1 MSDVSTMRNITGH
14 LAKVLKVVALITSAL
29 LLGGCVTATVQEVRE
44 RATGIVGSET
54 VVVLGRRSRPSN
66 DETEIDFIQCVA
78 DNLNSDNVNVLT
90 EQDFVDATFPWFE
103 PRTAP
108 VNANELPALLEEPML
123 SERLDQLG
131 LRYVVWVQGKTERV
145 SQAGSVTCGVSAGG
159 GGCFGFLT
167 WENDASYEA
176 SVWDTQE
183 QKAAGRVSSDA
194 TGTSY
199 MPALVVP
206 IPIIAR
212 VQNSACT
219 GLANQLEGFIA
230 NN

>member
-1 MSDVSTMRNITGH
+1 MSHH
-14 LAKVLKVVALITSAL
+14 LYPLLKLSILTTAALFI
-29 LLGGCVTATVQEVRE
+29 GGCVTATVQEVRE

-66 DETEIDFIQCVA
+66 DETEIDFIRCVA
-78 DNLNSDNVNVLT
+78 DNLDSDSVNVIT
-90 EQDFVDATFPWFE
+90 EQNFVDATFPWFE

-108 VNANELPALLEEPML
+108 INANELPALLDEPL
-123 SERLDQLG
+123 LAERLEQLG

-145 SQAGSVTCGVSAGG
+145 SQAGSMTCGMSPGG

-183 QKAAGRVSSDA
+183 QKAAGRLSSDA
-194 TGTSY
+194 AGTSY
-199 MPALVVP
+199 MPAVVLP

-212 VQNSACT
+212 VQKNACI
-219 GLANQLEGFIA
+219 GLANQLQEFIT
-230 NN
+230 NS

>member
-1 MSDVSTMRNITGH
+1 MNQYLT
-14 LAKVLKVVALITSAL
+14 AL
-29 LLGGCVTATVQEVRE
+29 LKLTPLVIAALFLGGCVTATVQEVRE

-66 DETEIDFIQCVA
+66 DETEIDFIRCVA
-78 DNLNSDNVNVLT
+78 DNLGSDRVNVLA
-90 EQDFVDATFPWFE
+90 EQEFVDATFPWFE

-108 VNANELPALLEEPML
+108 LNANELPALLEEPL
-123 SERLDQLG
+123 LAKRLDQLG

-145 SQAGSVTCGVSAGG
+145 SQSGSMTCGMSPGG
-159 GGCFGFLT
+159 AGCFGFLT

-183 QKAAGRVSSDA
+183 QRAAGRLSSDA
-194 TGTSY
+194 AGTSY

-212 VQNSACT
+212 VQKNACT
-219 GLANQLEGFIA
+219 GLANQLQEFIV
-230 NN
+230 NS

>member
-1 MSDVSTMRNITGH
+1 MSKPIGNVIFSLLSLSI
-14 LAKVLKVVALITSAL
+14 IAL
-29 LLGGCVTATVQEVRE
+29 LSGCVTATVQEVRE

-54 VVVLGRRSRPSN
+54 VVVLGRRSRPSSN
-66 DETEIDFIQCVA
+66 ETEVDFIQCVA
-78 DNLNSDNVNVLT
+78 DNLSSDRVAVLT

-108 VNANELPALLEEPML
+108 VNANELPALLDQPML
-123 SERLDQLG
+123 SERLEQLG
-131 LRYVVWVQGKTERV
+131 LRYVIWVQGKTERV
-145 SQAGSVTCGVSAGG
+145 SEGGSVTCGMSPAG

-183 QKAAGRVSSDA
+183 QQAAGRVSSDA
-194 TGTSY
+194 AGTSY

-219 GLANQLEGFIA
+219 GLASQLEGFLT
-230 NN
+230 NS